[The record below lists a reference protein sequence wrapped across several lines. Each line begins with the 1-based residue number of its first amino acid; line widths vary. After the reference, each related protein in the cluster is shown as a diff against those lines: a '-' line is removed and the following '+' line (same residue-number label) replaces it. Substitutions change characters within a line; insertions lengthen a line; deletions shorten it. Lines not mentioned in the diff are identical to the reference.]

1 MAPSSPSADSASRPM
16 LSELCVRRPVS
27 ATMLVMSLVVLGIFS
42 FRNLGVDLFPRAD
55 PATVNVALS
64 LPGASPDEISTS
76 VVEPMEEAISGVS
89 GIDEIQA
96 RISEGRAQ
104 LIVRFVLERDINDAA
119 NDVREKVASAI
130 RNVPPAML
138 PPVITKIDPDADPV
152 LSLIVSSDAMSLR
165 TLTELTDKQIARAIQ
180 TVNGVGEVTLGGG
193 RAREI
198 HIVVDIEKLNSYGL
212 SMAEVRDALIAENVE
227 IPGGSIEQGKSELL
241 LRTLGRVDA
250 AEDFNNIVVA
260 TKNGTPIRIADIG
273 RAEDSFERPTSA
285 VWLGNTPAVM
295 LDVRRAMGENTVGV
309 IEGVRERLAA
319 VERTLPPSVKVTV
332 IRDDSRFIYA
342 SIESLE
348 EHLIFGALFAT
359 IVVMFFIRNIRAV
372 IISALAIPASIIS
385 AFTLM
390 NIMGFTLNNMT
401 LLAITLAVG
410 IVIDDAIVVL
420 ENIFRYVE
428 EKNCTPFEAAI
439 QGTREV
445 ALPVMATTLSLVVIF
460 LPIAFMNGYAKR
472 FINPFGWTMAFA
484 IMVSMLVSFTLTPML
499 SSRFLKL
506 SDAAADQKTKEHGFF
521 HWLDT
526 RYTRSV
532 NWALD
537 HPGVII
543 GISVVTALLTFPLNR
558 IVGRE
563 FVPNEDMG
571 EWTIH
576 LDAPE
581 GTSLEGTSEVAFS
594 LLKELSGIEG
604 VAQIE
609 PSIGVSGVAGSPTH
623 IHFLCQA
630 LPLNERKNS
639 QADII
644 TEMRRRLAA
653 HPGYRPS
660 ITSRTALGS
669 GEGTGGFAISA
680 NILGPELDQ
689 IAEYSKRALVAAEK
703 LPSLTEVKIG
713 LNLSNPE
720 VHVDVDR
727 KRAADLGVRMATI
740 GNTLRLAVAG
750 DDEIS
755 FYKEGAEQYPVKI
768 RVLENQRRDIEE
780 IGRLTVPSPAGP
792 VRIDNIARLERGL
805 GPTTLQR
812 SNRQFTVNLIADVA
826 PGHALDEASNDVR
839 RMLAGLN
846 MPGTMSWRLQGQSKI
861 LDETTANLVMAISL
875 AMIFVYMV
883 LASQFESFLQPV
895 VIMLVLPIAVPF
907 ALFTL
912 WITGR
917 TLNLWSALGM
927 LLLLGIVK
935 KNSILQVDYAN
946 VLRARGVPL
955 REAIVESCRT
965 RLRPILMTTTAI
977 IAGLIPT
984 SLGIGI
990 GGTGRAAIAVTII
1003 GGQSLCLFLT
1013 LLLVPVAYVK
1023 FDALERALVGRRAK
1037 EWLGKVSLGRLRTA
1051 PE

>member
-1 MAPSSPSADSASRPM
+1 M
-16 LSELCVRRPVS
+16 LI
-27 ATMLVMSLVVLGIFS
+27 MSLVVLGTFS
-42 FRNLGVDLFPRAD
+42 FRNLGVDLFPKAD
-55 PATVNVALS
+55 PATVNVALT
-64 LPGASPDEISTS
+64 LPGASPDELSTS
-76 VVEPMEEAISGVS
+76 VIEPMEEAISGVS

-96 RISEGRAQ
+96 RSSEGRGQ
-104 LIVRFVLERDINDAA
+104 ITVRFVLEREINDAA

-130 RNVPPAML
+130 KDAPPELL
-138 PPVITKIDPDADPV
+138 PPVITKVDPDADPV
-152 LSLIVSSDAMSLR
+152 FSLIVSSKAMSLR
-165 TLTELTDKQIARAIQ
+165 TLTELSDKQIARAIQ
-180 TVNGVGEVTLGGG
+180 TVNGVGEVTLSGG

-198 HIVVDIEKLNSYGL
+198 HIVVDVEKLNSYGL
-212 SMAEVRDALIAENVE
+212 SISQVRDALVQENVE
-227 IPGGSIEQGKSELL
+227 IPGGTIEQGKGQLL

-250 AEDFNNIVVA
+250 SADFNNIVVA
-260 TKNGTPIRIADIG
+260 TKNGTPIRIADVG
-273 RAEDSFERPTSA
+273 YAEDSFERPTSA
-285 VWLGNTPAVM
+285 VWLGETPAVM
-295 LDVRRAMGENTVGV
+295 LDVRRAMGENTVAV
-309 IEGVRERLAA
+309 IEGVRAKLATIERSLASS
-319 VERTLPPSVKVTV
+319 VTLTV

-342 SIESLE
+342 SISSLE
-348 EHLIFGALFAT
+348 EHLIFGSLFAT
-359 IVVMFFIRNIRAV
+359 IVVMFFIRNVRAV

-385 AFTLM
+385 SFTLM
-390 NIMGFTLNNMT
+390 SIMGFTLNNMT

-420 ENIFRYVE
+420 ENIFRYIE

-439 QGTREV
+439 LGTREV

-506 SDAAADQKTKEHGFF
+506 ADGAADQKTKEHGFF
-521 HWLDT
+521 HWLDQW
-526 RYTRSV
+526 YTRQV

-537 HPGVII
+537 HPSTII
-543 GISVVTALLTFPLNR
+543 AVSVVTALLAFPLNR
-558 IVGRE
+558 MVGRE

-581 GTSLEGTSEVAFS
+581 GTSLEGTTEVAFQ
-594 LLKELSGIEG
+594 LVKELSGIEG

-609 PSIGVSGVAGSPTH
+609 PSIGVSGPAGPPTH
-623 IHFLCQA
+623 IHFFCQA
-630 LPLNERKNS
+630 LPLEKRKTT
-639 QADII
+639 QAQII

-653 HPGYRPS
+653 HPSYRPS
-660 ITSRTALGS
+660 ITSRNALGS

-680 NILGPELDQ
+680 NILGPDLDQ
-689 IAEYSKRALVAAEK
+689 LAEYSKKALVAAQQ
-703 LPSLTEVKIG
+703 LPSLTDVKIN

-720 VHVDVDR
+720 VHVAVDR

-740 GNTLRLAVAG
+740 GNVLRLAVSG

-755 FYKEGAEQYPVKI
+755 FYKEGVEQYPVKV
-768 RVLENQRRDIEE
+768 RVLENQRRDIDE
-780 IGRLTVPSPAGP
+780 IGRLTVPSATGP

-812 SNRQFTVNLIADVA
+812 SNRQFTVMLISDIA

-839 RMLAGLN
+839 RTLDGLN
-846 MPGTMSWRLQGQSKI
+846 MPSTMSYKLQGQSKI
-861 LDETTANLVMAISL
+861 LDETTANLIMAISL

-895 VIMLVLPIAVPF
+895 VIMLVLPISVPF

-946 VLRARGVPL
+946 VLRAKGEPL

-1003 GGQSLCLFLT
+1003 GGQALCLFLT

-1023 FDALERALVGRRAK
+1023 FDALEQAMVSGRAK
-1037 EWLGKVSLGRLRTA
+1037 AWLGKVSHATFGRLRHA
-1051 PE
+1051 SE

>member
-1 MAPSSPSADSASRPM
+1 
-16 LSELCVRRPVS
+16 
-27 ATMLVMSLVVLGIFS
+27 MLVMSLVVLGIFS
-42 FRNLGVDLFPRAD
+42 FRGLGVDLYPKAD

-76 VVEPMEEAISGVS
+76 VIEPMEEAISGVS

-96 RISEGRAQ
+96 RIAEGRAN
-104 LIVRFVLERDINDAA
+104 ITVRFVLERDLNDAS

-130 RNVPPAML
+130 RNAPPALL

-152 LSLIVSSDAMSLR
+152 MSLIISSNAMGLR
-165 TLTELTDKQIARAIQ
+165 TLTELTDKQIARVIQ
-180 TVNGVGEVTLGGG
+180 TVNGVGEVSISGG

-212 SMAEVRDALIAENVE
+212 SITQVRDAVVAENVE
-227 IPGGSIEQGKSELL
+227 VPGGTVEQGKGQLL

-250 AEDFNNIVVA
+250 TEDFNNLVVA
-260 TKNGTPIRIADIG
+260 TKDATPIRISDIG
-273 RAEDSFERPTSA
+273 HAEDSFERPTSG
-285 VWLGNTPAVM
+285 VWMGDTPAVM
-295 LDVRRAMGENTVGV
+295 VDIRRAMGENTVAV
-309 IEGVRERLAA
+309 IEGVKATLQNIERS
-319 VERTLPPSVKVTV
+319 LPPSLKVTV
-332 IRDDSRFIYA
+332 IRDDSKFIYA
-342 SIESLE
+342 SIASLE

-385 AFTLM
+385 SFTLM

-428 EKNCTPFEAAI
+428 EKNCTPYEAAI

-445 ALPVMATTLSLVVIF
+445 ALAVMATTLSLVVIF

-521 HWLDT
+521 HWLDEW
-526 RYTRSV
+526 YTRQV

-537 HPGVII
+537 HSTVII
-543 GISVVTALLTFPLNR
+543 AISIVTALLAIPLNR
-558 IVGRE
+558 MVGRE

-571 EWTIH
+571 EWMIH

-581 GTSLEGTSEVAFS
+581 GTSLEGTTEVSFK
-594 LLKELSGIEG
+594 LLKDLQGIEG

-609 PSIGVSGVAGSPTH
+609 PSVGVSGQNSSSPTH

-630 LPLNERKNS
+630 LPIDERKS
-639 QADII
+639 TQAQII

-653 HPGYRPS
+653 FPSYRPS
-660 ITSRTALGS
+660 ITSRNALGS

-680 NILGPELDQ
+680 NILGPDLDQ
-689 IAEYSKRALVAAEK
+689 IAEYTKKALVAAQK
-703 LPSLTEVKIG
+703 VPSITEFKATI
-713 LNLSNPE
+713 NMANPE
-720 VHVDVDR
+720 VHVAVDR
-727 KRAADLGVRMATI
+727 RRAADLGVRMATV
-740 GNTLRLAVAG
+740 GNTLRLAVSG

-755 FYKEGAEQYPVKI
+755 FYKEGQEQYPVKI
-768 RVLENQRRDIEE
+768 RVREDQRRDIEQ
-780 IGRLTVPSPAGP
+780 IGRLTVPSATGP
-792 VRIDNIARLERGL
+792 VRIDNIATIERGL

-812 SNRQFTVNLIADVA
+812 SNRQFTVMIVADVA

-839 RMLAGLN
+839 AMLAGLN
-846 MPGTMSWRLQGQSKI
+846 MPSTMSYRLQGQTKI

-883 LASQFESFLQPV
+883 LASQFESFLQPI

-912 WITGR
+912 WATGR

-946 VLRARGVPL
+946 VLRSRGVPL

-1023 FDALERALVGRRAK
+1023 FDALERVLISDAAK
-1037 EWLGKVSLGRLRTA
+1037 AWLGKVSAATIGRLR
-1051 PE
+1051 PQH

>member
-1 MAPSSPSADSASRPM
+1 V
-16 LSELCVRRPVS
+16 LSEFCVRRPVS
-27 ATMLVMSLVVLGIFS
+27 ATMLVMSLVVLGVFS
-42 FRNLGVDLFPRAD
+42 FRDLGVDLFPKAD
-55 PATVNVALS
+55 PATVSVALT
-64 LPGASPDEISTS
+64 LPGASPDEISTA

-104 LIVRFVLERDINDAA
+104 ITVRFVLERDLNDAS
-119 NDVREKVASAI
+119 NDVREKVAGAI
-130 RNVPPAML
+130 RNAPPELL
-138 PPVITKIDPDADPV
+138 PPVITKVDPDADPV
-152 LSLIVSSDAMSLR
+152 LSLIVSSDTLSLR
-165 TLTELTDKQIARAIQ
+165 TLTELTDKQIGRVIQ
-180 TVNGVGEVTLGGG
+180 TVNGVGQVSLAGG
-193 RAREI
+193 RGREI
-198 HIVVDIEKLNSYGL
+198 HIVVDIEKLGSYGL
-212 SMAEVRDALIAENVE
+212 SMTQVRDAVVAENVE
-227 IPGGSIEQGKSELL
+227 IPGGTVEQGKGQLL

-250 AEDFNNIVVA
+250 AQDFNGLVVA
-260 TKNGTPIRIADIG
+260 TKGSTPIRISDIG
-273 RAEDSFERPTSA
+273 YAEDSFERPTSA
-285 VWLGNTPAVM
+285 VWLGDTPAVM
-295 LDVRRAMGENTVGV
+295 LDVRRAMGENTVAV
-309 IEGVRERLAA
+309 IEGVRAKLETIRQSM
-319 VERTLPPSVKVTV
+319 PPSVKLTV
-332 IRDDSRFIYA
+332 IRDDSRYIYA
-342 SIESLE
+342 SVASLE

-359 IVVMFFIRNIRAV
+359 IVVMFFIRNTRAV

-385 AFTLM
+385 SFTLM
-390 NIMGFTLNNMT
+390 RIMGFTLNNMT

-420 ENIFRYVE
+420 ENIFRYME
-428 EKNCTPFEAAI
+428 EKNCSPYEAAI

-445 ALPVMATTLSLVVIF
+445 ALAVMATTLSLVVIF
-460 LPIAFMNGYAKR
+460 LPIAFMNGYAKQ

-484 IMVSMLVSFTLTPML
+484 ILVSMLVSFTLTPML
-499 SSRFLKL
+499 SSRFLSL
-506 SDAAADQKTKEHGFF
+506 SDGAADRKTKERGFF
-521 HWLDT
+521 HWLDEW
-526 RYTRSV
+526 YTRQV

-537 HPGVII
+537 RSNLII
-543 GISVVTALLTFPLNR
+543 GISVVAALAMVPLNYM
-558 IVGRE
+558 VGRE

-571 EWTIH
+571 EWTVH

-581 GTSLEGTSEVAFS
+581 GTSLSGTTDVAFK
-594 LLKELSGIEG
+594 LLKVLSGIEG

-609 PSIGVSGVAGSPTH
+609 PSIGVSGPGSQSH
-623 IHFLCQA
+623 IHLLCQA
-630 LPLNERKNS
+630 LPIDQRRNT
-639 QADII
+639 QAAIVS
-644 TEMRRRLAA
+644 EMRRRLA
-653 HPGYRPS
+653 PYPSYRPS
-660 ITSRTALGS
+660 ITSRNALGS
-669 GEGTGGFAISA
+669 GEGTGGFAIAA
-680 NILGPELDQ
+680 NILGPDLHQ
-689 IAEYSKRALVAAEK
+689 IADYSKRALLAAQK
-703 LPSLTEVKIG
+703 LPSLTDAKIT
-713 LNLSNPE
+713 LNVSNPE
-720 VHVDVDR
+720 IHVAVDR

-755 FYKEGAEQYPVKI
+755 FYKEGPEQYPVKI
-768 RVLENQRRDIEE
+768 RVLEDQRRDIGE
-780 IGRLTVPSPAGP
+780 IGRLTVPSATGQ
-792 VRIDNIARLERGL
+792 VRIDNIATIERGL

-812 SNRQFTVNLIADVA
+812 SDRQFAVSLIADVA

-839 RMLAGLN
+839 GLLAGLK
-846 MPGTMSWRLQGQSKI
+846 MPPTMSFKLQGQSKI

-895 VIMLVLPIAVPF
+895 VIMLVMPIAVPF

-912 WITGR
+912 WVTGR

-946 VLRARGVPL
+946 VLRARGLPL

-977 IAGLIPT
+977 VAGLIPT

-990 GGTGRAAIAVTII
+990 GGSGRAVIALTII

-1023 FDALERALVGRRAK
+1023 FDALERALVGDAAK
-1037 EWLGKVSLGRLRTA
+1037 AWLGRLSSATVGRLRPA
-1051 PE
+1051 PDKP